1 MDTRSYPC
9 FFCWNEGT
17 KWEGRKFV
25 SYKDILCQFQQLML
39 YPCEISVFFISTLDV
54 GLDMIHLVLAK
65 DCFVIYMYI
74 HIYIYY
80 TYSSKRLGPAF
91 LFSGMADILF
101 TECGWH
107 SQNCMRPVK
116 TQRFPTK
123 NDHVLKCGMI
133 FHWIPDT
140 WAHIALLQ
148 SVFLLRTNHHLAA
161 GTRSYCEKPCGK
173 CALMSAGPNAGTY
186 TTYPIEKEIES
197 EPSTSMTLDSSRQF
211 FRVYHVQ

>member
-1 MDTRSYPC
+1 M

-54 GLDMIHLVLAK
+54 GLDMIHLVLAI

-74 HIYIYY
+74 YIYIFKQK
-80 TYSSKRLGPAF
+80 TW
-91 LFSGMADILF
+91 SGLSVFRNGWYFVYWI
-101 TECGWH
+101 CGWH

-148 SVFLLRTNHHLAA
+148 NVFLLRTNHHLAA